1 MEKNSKIWLSS
12 PHLGVNESIYV
23 KNAID
28 SNWIAP
34 LGPYV
39 DKFEETLS
47 KISEVKF
54 SAALSSGTAAIHLGL
69 ILLGIKKND
78 IVLCQS
84 LTFSA
89 SANPIIYQSATPVFI
104 DSEKNT
110 WNICPNALEQA
121 IQKYIKIGKKPKAII
136 VVHLYGMPAK
146 MNELLGLSLK
156 YEIPILEDAAE
167 ALGSKY
173 YEKSVGGL
181 GEIGVFSFNGN
192 KIITTS
198 SGGALVSNKEKYI
211 SDAKFLSAQA
221 REDEV
226 HYEHKSIGYN
236 YRMSNILAAVGLGQL
251 DILSLRVAERRA
263 NFDFYKSSLN
273 DLKEIEFL
281 DEPEGF
287 YSNRWLTCIL
297 INSKFKNRQR
307 EHLRLKLLKFNIES
321 RPVWKPM
328 HMQPVF
334 RKYDFVGSGIS
345 EGIFD
350 KGLCLPS
357 GSNLSI
363 SDLERVVEVIKLFFS

>member
-1 MEKNSKIWLSS
+1 MIMNSKIWLSS
-12 PHLGVNESIYV
+12 PHLGTNESIYV
-23 KNAID
+23 QDAIN

-39 DKFEETLS
+39 DKFEESLS
-47 KISEVKF
+47 KISEVSF

-69 ILLGIKKND
+69 ILLGVKKDD

-84 LTFSA
+84 FTFSA

-104 DSEKNT
+104 DSENST
-110 WNICPNALEQA
+110 WNICPDALESA
-121 IQKYIKIGKKPKAII
+121 ILKYIKIGKKPKAII
-136 VVHLYGMPAK
+136 AVHLYGMPAK
-146 MNELLGLSLK
+146 MNELIELSIR

-173 YEKSVGGL
+173 LGKSVGGL

-198 SGGALVSNKEKYI
+198 SGGALVSNKKQYVT
-211 SDAKFLSAQA
+211 SAKFLSTQA
-221 REDEV
+221 RENEV

-236 YRMSNILAAVGLGQL
+236 YRMSNILAAIGLGQL
-251 DILSLRVAERRA
+251 DILTLRVSERRA
-263 NFDFYKSSLN
+263 NFDYYRNVLSSIT
-273 DLKEIEFL
+273 DIEFL
-281 DEPEGF
+281 DEPDGF

-297 INSKFKNRQR
+297 INSKSEQKQSER
-307 EHLRLKLLKFNIES
+307 LRVKLLESNIES

-328 HMQPVF
+328 HMQPIF
-334 RKYDFVGSGIS
+334 RKYEFIGSGIS
-345 EGIFD
+345 EKIFD

-357 GSNLSI
+357 GSNLDI
-363 SDLERVVEVIKLFFS
+363 SDLERVTEAIKHFFN

>member
-1 MEKNSKIWLSS
+1 MVNNSKIWLSS
-12 PHLGVNESIYV
+12 PHLGANESIYV
-23 KNAID
+23 QDALD

-89 SANPIIYQSATPVFI
+89 TANPIIYQSATPVFI
-104 DSEKNT
+104 DSEENT
-110 WNICPNALEQA
+110 WNICPNALEEA

-192 KIITTS
+192 KIITAS

-211 SDAKFLSAQA
+211 SDAKFLSTQA

-236 YRMSNILAAVGLGQL
+236 YRMSNILAAIGLGQL
-251 DILSLRVAERRA
+251 DILSLRVSARRA
-263 NFDFYKSSLN
+263 NFEFYKNALN
-273 DLKEIEFL
+273 DITEIEFL
-281 DEPEGF
+281 DEPDGF
-287 YSNRWLTCIL
+287 YSNRWLTSIL
-297 INSKFKNRQR
+297 INSKFENRQR
-307 EHLRLKLLKFNIES
+307 EHLRMNLLKFNIES

-328 HMQPVF
+328 HMQPIF